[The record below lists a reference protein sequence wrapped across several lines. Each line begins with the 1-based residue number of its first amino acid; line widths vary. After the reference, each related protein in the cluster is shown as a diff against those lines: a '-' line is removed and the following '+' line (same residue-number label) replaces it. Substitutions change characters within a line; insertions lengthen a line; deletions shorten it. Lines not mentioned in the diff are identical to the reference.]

1 MKPKELFAEEMSNL
15 IGQRIKPDDIHSSTG
30 RFYYIQ
36 MPKTGSPML
45 LHHYRGPFCVDL
57 NPVDYNRIVNG
68 EVSPHEY
75 IYKANW
81 LVGYFW
87 GGGSMIGGGYY
98 QPLDII
104 GRNEEVRRYLKILAC
119 RGSYRACG
127 YMPTNEDCSKCE
139 LSDCPFSTFSH
150 GDWSKEISESD
161 PRKDFF
167 NSLLKRFENENPG
180 YTLRGFICGDIP
192 DNEIWIR
199 PNYRF
204 KESEEKSF
212 VTYASRN
219 LIQDLL
225 MREKQLNECDV
236 YSFIFRLWDTKTQK
250 SLPVNEDTLYE
261 AFKEDDSDKVS
272 SFSEDAFKEEKVS
285 LGKRIIN
292 FFRRM
297 F

>member
-30 RFYYIQ
+30 WFYYIQ

-45 LHHYRGPFCVDL
+45 LHHYRGPFFVDM
-57 NPVDYNRIVNG
+57 NPVDYQKIVSG
-68 EVSPHEY
+68 EISPHDY
-75 IYKANW
+75 IYSANW
-81 LVGYFW
+81 LVGYYW
-87 GGGSMIGGGYY
+87 GGWSMIGGGYY

-104 GRNEEVRRYLKILAC
+104 GRNEEVRRYLKILSC
-119 RGSYRACG
+119 RGGLKASG
-127 YMPTNEDCSKCE
+127 YMPSEENCSVCEVSNCSFSRFSEGNNTEELQED
-139 LSDCPFSTFSH
+139 
-150 GDWSKEISESD
+150 D
-161 PRKDFF
+161 PRKDLF
-167 NSLLKRFENENPG
+167 NYLLKRFEIEYPA
-180 YTLRGFICGDIP
+180 YTLRGFLCGDIP

-199 PNYRF
+199 ANRRRSDDDEY
-204 KESEEKSF
+204 SF
-212 VTYASRN
+212 LCYASKN

-236 YSFIFRLWDTKTQK
+236 YSFIFRLWDTKTQS
-250 SLPVNEDTLYE
+250 SLPVNEETLYE
-261 AFKEDDSDKVS
+261 AFKDDDSDKVS